1 MSRQA
6 SLRLVHFRGTMV
18 ECKFYGTT
26 HRDDALVGRDTVI
39 AVFSHRPSW
48 RRWLR
53 SRKNCFAESWGFKS
67 TRAEEQSPVIRN
79 FP

>member
-6 SLRLVHFRGTMV
+6 SLRLVHFRGTIV
-18 ECKFYGTT
+18 ECKFFGTT
-26 HRDDALVGRDTVI
+26 RRDDALVGRDTVI
-39 AVFSHRPSW
+39 AVFSHHPSW
-48 RRWLR
+48 RMWLR